1 LAIVNPAVT
10 GHREGGM
17 AELRRV
23 LKAGSTIGQLT
34 MTQW

>member
-10 GHREGGM
+10 GYREGGM

-23 LKAGSTIGQLT
+23 LKVGSSIGQLT
-34 MTQW
+34 MTRW